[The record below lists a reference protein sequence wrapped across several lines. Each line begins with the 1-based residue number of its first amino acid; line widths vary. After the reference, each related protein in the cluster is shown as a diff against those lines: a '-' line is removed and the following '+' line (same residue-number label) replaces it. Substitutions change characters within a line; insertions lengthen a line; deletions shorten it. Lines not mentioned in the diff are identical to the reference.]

1 MSSSSTNNLF
11 PIFLKLEELNLLIVG
26 GGLIGLE
33 KLNAILDNSPKTKI
47 KLVAKEINDDIK
59 KLATEY
65 SNLQLIEKGY
75 EKTDLKGIDIAIA
88 AVSDIQLSQ
97 IVKTDAK
104 EAGILLNAAD
114 KPSICDFYLGS
125 IVQKGDLKIAISTN
139 GKSPTMAKRVKETLN
154 EVFPNETQEVL
165 ENLYK
170 IRESLKGN
178 FEYKVKTLNNLTKN
192 YELPSEAKNETNK
205 IVKTALYSVA
215 IIFLMILGHLFFSF
229 VPIKDIGNAI
239 LSNLD
244 ANIILY
250 IAGGFIAQM
259 IDGALGMAYG
269 ITATTFLLSFG
280 ISPAA
285 SSASVH
291 ASEVFTSGA
300 SGLMHLKFG
309 NVNTK
314 LFKSLLIPG
323 VIGAILGAYI
333 LSSFEQYNFIIKP
346 LVSTYTL
353 ILGAIIIFKAL
364 KNEAVKQKIK
374 KIFPLALVGGFLD
387 SIGGG
392 GWGPIVSSTLIARGR
407 NPRYTIG
414 SVNLAEFFIA
424 LSSSLTFV
432 TIIGLTHWIIIAGLI
447 IGGVIAAPI
456 AAYLANK
463 IPTKSIMI
471 LVGIVVII
479 LSLKRLFF

>member
-192 YELPSEAKNETNK
+192 YELPSVAKNETNK

-215 IIFLMILGHLFFSF
+215 IIFL
-229 VPIKDIGNAI
+229 
-239 LSNLD
+239 
-244 ANIILY
+244 
-250 IAGGFIAQM
+250 
-259 IDGALGMAYG
+259 
-269 ITATTFLLSFG
+269 
-280 ISPAA
+280 
-285 SSASVH
+285 
-291 ASEVFTSGA
+291 
-300 SGLMHLKFG
+300 
-309 NVNTK
+309 
-314 LFKSLLIPG
+314 
-323 VIGAILGAYI
+323 
-333 LSSFEQYNFIIKP
+333 
-346 LVSTYTL
+346 
-353 ILGAIIIFKAL
+353 
-364 KNEAVKQKIK
+364 
-374 KIFPLALVGGFLD
+374 
-387 SIGGG
+387 
-392 GWGPIVSSTLIARGR
+392 
-407 NPRYTIG
+407 RY
-414 SVNLAEFFIA
+414 
-424 LSSSLTFV
+424 
-432 TIIGLTHWIIIAGLI
+432 W
-447 IGGVIAAPI
+447 
-456 AAYLANK
+456 
-463 IPTKSIMI
+463 
-471 LVGIVVII
+471 
-479 LSLKRLFF
+479 